1 MNQDKAFYQESFSLG
16 VLGGGQLGRMMLPI
30 ANYMDIRISIL
41 DPSSSAS
48 CAALVGDFV
57 QGDFTDYETV
67 LNFGRDKDLITIEI
81 ENVNVDA
88 LDQLKKEGVSVCP
101 DPSHLR
107 LIKDK
112 GLQKEFYQANNI
124 ATSAFQLIDS
134 DDITEA
140 QLPIV
145 QKARTGGYDGKG
157 VKVLRNS
164 KDLQD
169 RLPGP
174 SVLEELVDIEK
185 ELSVIVAR
193 SANGEVKTYPIV
205 ELVFD
210 PVANLVDYLLSPAD
224 ITQEITESA
233 NQLAMSIVNA
243 MDFVGLLAVELFLS
257 KDGEV
262 LVNEVAPRTH
272 NSGHHS
278 IEGNYTSQ
286 FEQHLR
292 AILGLPLGDADVR
305 CHAAMVNIVGEP
317 DALGKVKYEGLDE
330 ILAMPRAYLHLYGKP
345 DVKPYRKM
353 GHVTVLG
360 DSREEVI
367 AKANKVKSNLK
378 AKHR

>member
-1 MNQDKAFYQESFSLG
+1 MNEDKAFYQESFSLG

-41 DPSSSAS
+41 DPSPHAS

-57 QGDFTDYETV
+57 QGEFTDYETV

-88 LDQLKKEGVSVCP
+88 LDQLKKEGVTICP

-112 GLQKEFYQANNI
+112 GLQKEFYRLNNI
-124 ATSAFQLIDS
+124 ATSAYELMESDS
-134 DDITEA
+134 ITEA
-140 QLPIV
+140 HLPVV

-157 VKVLRNS
+157 VKVLRDV
-164 KDLQD
+164 KDLQQ
-169 RLPGP
+169 RLQGP
-174 SVLEELVDIEK
+174 CVLEELVDIEK

-193 SANGEVKTYPIV
+193 SANGEAKTYPIV

-210 PVANLVDYLLSPAD
+210 PAANLVDYLLSPAD
-224 ITQEITESA
+224 ISQIVAERA
-233 NQLAMSIVNA
+233 NQLAMDIVNK

-257 KDGEV
+257 KEGEV

-292 AILGLPLGDADVR
+292 AILALPLGDASVR

-317 DALGKVKYEGLDE
+317 DALGKAKYEGMDE
-330 ILAMPRAYLHLYGKP
+330 ILSMPKTYLHLYGKP

-360 DSREEVI
+360 DGREEVI
-367 AKANKVKSNLK
+367 AKANKVKSCLK
-378 AKHR
+378 AKHH

>member
-1 MNQDKAFYQESFSLG
+1 MNQEKAFYQESFSLG

-41 DPSSSAS
+41 DPSASAS

-67 LNFGRDKDLITIEI
+67 LEFGRGKDLVTIEI

-88 LDQLKKEGVSVCP
+88 LDQLKKEGVRVCP

-112 GLQKEFYQANNI
+112 GLQKEFYRKHDI
-124 ATSAFQLIDS
+124 ATSAFELIES
-134 DDITEA
+134 DAISAEH
-140 QLPIV
+140 LPIV
-145 QKARTGGYDGKG
+145 QKTRTGGYDGKG
-157 VKVLRNS
+157 VKVLRDTR
-164 KDLQD
+164 DLNEK
-169 RLPGP
+169 LSGP
-174 SVLEELVDIEK
+174 SVLESLVDIEK

-224 ITQEITESA
+224 IPSEVTDKA
-233 NQLAMSIVNA
+233 NQLAMDIVNQ

-292 AILGLPLGDADVR
+292 AILGLPLGDASVR
-305 CHAAMVNIVGEP
+305 CHAAMVNIVGES
-317 DALGKVKYEGLDE
+317 DALGKVKYEGLNE
-330 ILAMPRAYLHLYGKP
+330 ILDMPRAYLHLYGKP

-360 DSREEVI
+360 DSRQEVI
-367 AKANKVKSNLK
+367 AKANQVKSSLK